1 MISAASGP
9 TGISFQDEKDE
20 KEAADILAAPFA
32 VLPPISDV
40 KQEGN
45 PAVEVE
51 AADSLLVRSHA
62 TLFLLSHVYFGSID
76 HHSFR

>member
-1 MISAASGP
+1 MSS
-9 TGISFQDEKDE
+9 QEEKGE
-20 KEAADILAAPFA
+20 KEAADILAAPSA
-32 VLPPISDV
+32 ALPPISDV

-62 TLFLLSHVYFGSID
+62 TPFLLSHVYFSSID